1 LPLAV
6 VNERLGKYELVKR
19 IAVGGMGEIFLA
31 RERGVAGFDRMVVVK
46 RLLPDYTDNPD
57 LVNLFI
63 DEARIAA
70 HLSHPNIVHI
80 HDFGREADSYYLTME
95 YVAGHNLLKIAER
108 AERTEQPLSIVM
120 SVHIIAE
127 MARGLDA
134 AHRAKDADGIPL
146 GIVHRDISPHNVLVS
161 YGGDVKLMDFG
172 IAKASNKHHRTEAGV
187 IRGKL
192 SYMSPEQANGDELD
206 ARSDIFSTG
215 IVLYELTTGVSLF
228 DGDNAAQTIRMVL
241 EKEIPS
247 PREVDPDYPPALEGI
262 VMGALERRPSDRIAS
277 AEELAS
283 SLRAFLAMRG
293 ETVEPDELGA
303 FVRQLFPKDLGEL
316 SDEELSA
323 GTSSY
328 SPTREIDGT
337 QPLAA
342 ETSASAD
349 PFGSTPDATSL
360 DDSDD
365 EIVTVGSTR
374 FSPEEAVDETAE
386 LLPVRSRRA
395 WLSAIVLLAVGG
407 SVAVWQLGLFSEA
420 ENTIP
425 RAATTPSDAAAIA
438 VVALSDAA
446 PLIDPD
452 AAVLAIKA
460 SPDARIRTSLP
471 PRPPRK
477 GPDSASRTVV
487 VKPPPP
493 IDPAPD
499 ADDPK
504 PKPAEYGVLVVGVD
518 KGWANVSLNGR
529 SLGKTPLRKKV
540 PPGTH
545 ELRIV
550 LAAGGGTKTK
560 SFRIESNKTTK
571 CKVRINELRCKS
583 PR

>member
-1 LPLAV
+1 V

>member
-1 LPLAV
+1 M